1 MPKDHAIG
9 YCICIL
15 SFWSIFCLISLPSC
29 RVSCLLSSKF
39 IDVVLLLYVPGS
51 SSPKDINISTSCS
64 LLHFINTSW
73 RHCYPEHFMSTTP
86 FLFAYAEPEPVS
98 LHSYASLFAMTSVLQ
113 HCLAAGTIKA
123 EFLHT
128 RVLAAFQN
136 NLKFFLKW
144 SLDISCEAFED
155 NGQLLKQISVNLV
168 RNKVV
173 HVVPTHL

>member
-51 SSPKDINISTSCS
+51 SSHKDINISTSCS

-73 RHCYPEHFMSTTP
+73 RHCYPEHFLSTAP

-113 HCLAAGTIKA
+113 HCLAAGTIKSWVSA
-123 EFLHT
+123 HPSTGSLPKQSQILFKMILGYFLWGFWRQWAIT
-128 RVLAAFQN
+128 ET
-136 NLKFFLKW
+136 
-144 SLDISCEAFED
+144 DICESCEE
-155 NGQLLKQISVNLV
+155 
-168 RNKVV
+168 
-173 HVVPTHL
+173 